1 MRNFT
6 QKRSKTIAQTIRDA
20 MGKTFPGKRGGKEL
34 AAALS
39 VAPSTVT
46 QWVNG
51 RAEPSLTE
59 LYAMSKI
66 FGIPLHRLCGMG
78 GDSDSVDDLFS
89 EVMERVTKAHRRG
102 RMKSRP
108 STAREMEA
116 LRLIRTILGDMRD
129 DACA

>member
-6 QKRSKTIAQTIRDA
+6 QKHGKNIAQTIRDA
-20 MGKTFPGKRGGKEL
+20 MGKTFPGKRGVQEL
-34 AAALS
+34 AAAVG

-59 LYAMSKI
+59 LYAMSRI
-66 FGIPLHRLCGMG
+66 FGIPFHRLCGMDD
-78 GDSDSVDDLFS
+78 DSDSVDEFFS
-89 EVMERVTKAHRRG
+89 EVMEHVTAAHRRT
-102 RMKSRP
+102 KSRP

-116 LRLIRTILGDMRD
+116 LRLIRAIFGDMRD